1 MKPFFEDPINYYSLL
16 HFVEY
21 GFLAL
26 FPAIK
31 TFHIVYISLLWEIL
45 EVLLPYEW
53 AKESAL
59 NKCFDI
65 IFNLSGFYFSRYFNT
80 KYKP

>member
-31 TFHIVYISLLWEIL
+31 TLEGVLGSSEYWREITKC
-45 EVLLPYEW
+45 VDCV
-53 AKESAL
+53 AKSQRAMNE
-59 NKCFDI
+59 
-65 IFNLSGFYFSRYFNT
+65 
-80 KYKP
+80 